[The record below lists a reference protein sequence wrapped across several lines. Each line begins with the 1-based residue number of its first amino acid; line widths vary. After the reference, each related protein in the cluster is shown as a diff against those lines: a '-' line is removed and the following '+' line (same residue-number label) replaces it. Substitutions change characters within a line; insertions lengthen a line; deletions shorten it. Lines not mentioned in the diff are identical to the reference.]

1 MLPATDAR
9 LIGLPAQTCQS
20 ARSRTGIRG
29 PGQLRRSSSPT
40 TLQPPLQGNR
50 ALLRL
55 ALLQLPERRQ
65 HMGTS
70 PDEIE
75 IVVKKPRNLG
85 FVIFNKKGRFIEV
98 STREAENIV
107 DALADYLDGEAQ
119 R

>member
-1 MLPATDAR
+1 M
-9 LIGLPAQTCQS
+9 
-20 ARSRTGIRG
+20 G
-29 PGQLRRSSSPT
+29 PL
-40 TLQPPLQGNR
+40 
-50 ALLRL
+50 
-55 ALLQLPERRQ
+55 
-65 HMGTS
+65 

-98 STREAENIV
+98 STREAENIA

>member
-1 MLPATDAR
+1 
-9 LIGLPAQTCQS
+9 
-20 ARSRTGIRG
+20 
-29 PGQLRRSSSPT
+29 
-40 TLQPPLQGNR
+40 
-50 ALLRL
+50 
-55 ALLQLPERRQ
+55 
-65 HMGTS
+65 MGTS

-98 STREAENIV
+98 TIREAENIV